1 MSDLV
6 SGGLSRR
13 DLLKHTS
20 LAAAGLTLSNLA
32 PRAFAGQDSTVQVA
46 VVGCGG
52 RGTGAVEN
60 ALNTKSG
67 PIKLVAMADVFT
79 DRLNS
84 SYDNTAKKFGADKLD
99 VTDDRKF
106 IGFDAY
112 KKAMDA
118 LRPGDIA
125 ILATPP
131 AFRWVQF
138 KYAIERGLNVFME
151 KPISVDGPTSKRMLA
166 LGEEAT
172 KRNLK
177 VGVGLMC
184 RHCRARGELFNR
196 IQDGQIGD
204 LVLMRAYRVT
214 GPTGTAFAE
223 PKPADIPE
231 LHYQI
236 RKFHAFLWAS
246 GGAFSDFLIHNIDEV
261 CWMKNAFPV
270 EAKGFG
276 GRHYRGN
283 YVDQNFDTYTTEY
296 TFADGSKFV
305 LEGRGI
311 EGCHQEFATYVHGSK
326 GSAVVS
332 QSGHAPSHARIF
344 QGQKMDESQVAW
356 RWGKPGDEPNPYQ
369 LEWDDLLEAIRGDK
383 PYNEVER
390 GAKSS
395 LVTAMGR
402 AACHTG
408 KIVTYDEYL
417 NNDHELAPKV
427 DELTLESEA
436 PLLANAEG
444 KYPVPQPGLKRRE
457 Y

>member
-6 SGGLSRR
+6 SGGVSRR
-13 DLLKHTS
+13 ELLKHTS
-20 LAAAGLTLSNLA
+20 LAAAGLTLSSLA

-46 VVGCGG
+46 LVGCGG
-52 RGTGAVEN
+52 RGTGAIEN

-79 DRLNS
+79 DRLNL
-84 SYDNTAKKFGADKLD
+84 SYENTAKKFGADKLD

-151 KPISVDGPTSKRMLA
+151 KPVSVDGPTSKRMLA

-223 PKPADIPE
+223 PRPSDIPE

-246 GGAFSDFLIHNIDEV
+246 GGAFSDFLIHNIDEA

-311 EGCHQEFATYVHGSK
+311 EGCHNEFATYVHGAK

-332 QSGHAPSHARIF
+332 QSSHMPSHARIF
-344 QGQKMDESQVAW
+344 QGQKMDDSQVAW
-356 RWGKPGDEPNPYQ
+356 RWGKPQDEPNPYQ

-408 KIVTYDEYL
+408 KIVTFDEYL